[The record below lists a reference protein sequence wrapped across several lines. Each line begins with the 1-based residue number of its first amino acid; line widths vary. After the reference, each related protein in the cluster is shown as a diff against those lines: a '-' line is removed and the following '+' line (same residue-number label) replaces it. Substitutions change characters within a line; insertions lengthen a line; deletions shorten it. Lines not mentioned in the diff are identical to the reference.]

1 MVWEISRNAAAN
13 RVRRG
18 GSWINDARNVRAAY
32 RNHIHPT
39 NRNDNVGFR
48 CVRAQFQPG
57 WVGYEQADF
66 PGVRQNDAA
75 RRNSMVAG
83 VLVGGRSRPNAR
95 WRFSGA
101 RR

>member
-1 MVWEISRNAAAN
+1 MVWEVSRNAAAN

-18 GSWINDARNVRAAY
+18 GSWNNHARNVRAAC
-32 RNHIHPT
+32 RNDIHPT

-66 PGVRQNDAA
+66 PGVWAKGSARQ
-75 RRNSMVAG
+75 NSMVAG

-95 WRFSGA
+95 WRFYGA
-101 RR
+101 CP